1 MPLRYD
7 PRTAQRRNYETAQ
20 RHDIDIDIDIA
31 TESIRM
37 TTLTGNE
44 LVGET
49 LRRMG
54 VEAFF
59 FLMGGPMNHA
69 LKAALD
75 RGIRGVDVRHEQA
88 AAMMAHAYARVTNR
102 PGLCMGA
109 SGPGTINLTTGLA
122 NALVDCSPVVAFGGG
137 APVSEYGT
145 GTFQEI
151 DQVAIMQPVT
161 KWAERIYT
169 TARIPEFIDRAFR
182 TALSGKPGPVFL
194 DLPQDV
200 LYGTVDEASV
210 QWPDLGRTFERARP
224 AGDPALVAEAIRL
237 LAQAERPLVL
247 SGSGVF
253 WSDAPDTLR
262 RWLERTGMPICTTP
276 QGRGILPEDHPD
288 AVLNS
293 RSTAL
298 RDADFLLVVGTRLN
312 YVFNKAQPP
321 RVSGTAKMVRI
332 DIDPGEIAACDR
344 AQVGIVG
351 DAGRVLTQM
360 LEALPAD
367 LTPGRFAAWRSKL
380 AAIEAERRPAQER
393 DLSNAQTPIHPLRLC
408 KEVRDFMDRDA
419 ILCVDG
425 QEILN
430 FGRQSIPTFFPRHR
444 LNSGTFGTM
453 GVGLPFGIGAKVA
466 RPDKQVIVL
475 HGDGSFGLNGLELD
489 TAMRHRIP
497 VLVVIS
503 LNGGWTADPKKEKP
517 GRDLGYT
524 RFDLIAKD
532 LGCHGEFVEKPED
545 IRPALERAGAAVKAG
560 RPALVNVVTDHNAR
574 ATTTKFSPT
583 ST

>member
-1 MPLRYD
+1 M
-7 PRTAQRRNYETAQ
+7 
-20 RHDIDIDIDIA
+20 A
-31 TESIRM
+31 TI
-37 TTLTGNE
+37 TGND

-54 VEAFF
+54 VEHFF
-59 FLMGGPMNHA
+59 FLMGGPMNGA
-69 LKAALD
+69 LRAALD

-88 AAMMAHAYARVTNR
+88 AAMMAHAYARVANR
-102 PGLCMGA
+102 PGLCMAA
-109 SGPGTINLTTGLA
+109 SGPGTINLTSGLA
-122 NALVDCSPVVAFGGG
+122 NALVDCSPVVGFGGS

-151 DQVAIMQPVT
+151 DQVAIMRPIT
-161 KWAERIYT
+161 KWAERVYT
-169 TARIPEFIDRAFR
+169 TARIPEMIDRAFR
-182 TALSGKPGPVFL
+182 TAVAGKPGPVFL
-194 DLPQDV
+194 DFPQDV
-200 LYGTVDEASV
+200 LYGTVEADEV
-210 QWPDLGRTFERARP
+210 QWPDLGRTLTERARP
-224 AGDPALVAEAIRL
+224 AGDPDLIARAIRL
-237 LAQAERPLVL
+237 LEQAERPLVL
-247 SGSGVF
+247 SGSGVL
-253 WSDAPDTLR
+253 WSDAADTLR

-276 QGRGILPEDHPD
+276 QGRGVLPEDHPD

-332 DIDPGEIAACDR
+332 DIDPAEIAACDR

-351 DAGRVLTQM
+351 DCGRVLGQLM
-360 LEALPAD
+360 DALPAS
-367 LTPGRFAAWRSKL
+367 LGAERFASWRRKL
-380 AAIEAERRPAQER
+380 AGIEAERRPAQEQAMAN
-393 DLSNAQTPIHPLRLC
+393 DATPIHPLRLC
-408 KEVRDFMDRDA
+408 KEIRDFMDRDA

-430 FGRQSIPTFFPRHR
+430 YGRQSIPTFVPRHR

-453 GVGLPFGIGAKVA
+453 GVGMPFGVGAKVA
-466 RPDKQVIVL
+466 RPDKQVIVV
-475 HGDGSFGLNGLELD
+475 HGDGWFGLNGLELD

-532 LGCHGEFVEKPED
+532 LGCHGEFVERPGD
-545 IRPALERAGAAVKAG
+545 IRPALERAAKAVKEG
-560 RPALVNVVTDHNAR
+560 RPALVNVVTDHTAR